1 MFIFW
6 LIYNIDLGLLILLY
20 ISRFFILLTIFSNF
34 LLWIIQLFFKFSC
47 LIFRALLSN
56 LFRCIVNLFIL
67 IDAYCFNFCFLFFI
81 CIILT
86 FLFFNL
92 FLSLKLMVFTQF
104 LLNYMLY
111 TFNFWFLV
119 LIKKSIF
126 IRMTFCMFFIEFL
139 TIIIFLNYIWII
151 LIIIQHQSIHSYV
164 WFYILNVLRKE
175 IIHFRKINLT
185 DIFLWLTQR
194 TFLT

>member
-1 MFIFW
+1 MLRLVLFLYFLLWGIKLRFFILFIFW

-47 LIFRALLSN
+47 LIFRVLLSN

-67 IDAYCFNFCFLFFI
+67 IDVCCFDCCFLFFI
-81 CIILT
+81 RIILT
-86 FLFFNL
+86 FLFFNI
-92 FLSLKLMVFTQF
+92 FLSLKFMVFTQF

-119 LIKKSIF
+119 LIKKSVF

-151 LIIIQHQSIHSYV
+151 LIICHH
-164 WFYILNVLRKE
+164 
-175 IIHFRKINLT
+175 
-185 DIFLWLTQR
+185 
-194 TFLT
+194 